1 MFTLEK
7 QLATHKGRETYIDNK
22 KFSRILAKVE
32 EGESLTREEGMLLME
47 CEDIFFL
54 GKLANLIR
62 ERKNGNYTYYNINA
76 HLNPSNICVNNC
88 RFCAFSRK
96 EGEPGAYDLSL
107 EEVIEKVQQIVT
119 KRTTEL
125 HIVGGAHPR
134 KNLDFYKTMLSS
146 IKKIYPQI
154 YLKAFT
160 AVEIQQMADVSGCSV
175 EDALKELKESGL
187 DFIPG
192 GGAEIFSPRVR
203 KEVCPQKISGERW
216 LYIHRTAHLMGIKSN
231 ATMLYGHR
239 EKAEERI
246 DHLLKLR
253 ELQKET
259 SGFRAFVPLPYH
271 PQNSL
276 LGGKD
281 TTGVLDIKVHALS
294 RIILDNF
301 DHIKAYWIM
310 TGCELAQILQSF
322 GVDDLDG
329 TVTEEKITHS
339 AGAKTP
345 QELDEGYIRYLI
357 SSAGRIPVERDTLYN
372 RIGES
377 RGVD

>member
-1 MFTLEK
+1 
-7 QLATHKGRETYIDNK
+7 
-22 KFSRILAKVE
+22 
-32 EGESLTREEGMLLME
+32 ME

-54 GKLANLIR
+54 GRLANLIR

-76 HLNPSNICVNNC
+76 HLNPSNICINSC

-96 EGEPGAYDLSL
+96 EGDPGAYDLSL
-107 EEVIEKVQQIVT
+107 EELMEKVQKIVT
-119 KRTTEL
+119 RRTTEL
-125 HIVGGAHPR
+125 HIVGGAHPQ
-134 KNLDFYKTMLSS
+134 KNLDFYKAMLSN
-146 IKKIYPQI
+146 IKKMHPRI

-160 AVEIQQMADVSGCSV
+160 AVEIQQMADLSGCSV

-203 KEVCPQKISGERW
+203 KIVCPNKISGERW
-216 LYIHRTAHLMGIKSN
+216 LYIHRTAHSLGIKSN
-231 ATMLYGHR
+231 ATMLYGHQ
-239 EKAEERI
+239 EKPEERI
-246 DHLLKLR
+246 DHLIRLR

-259 SGFRAFVPLPYH
+259 GGFQAFIPLPYH
-271 PQNSL
+271 PQNTL
-276 LGGKD
+276 LGGRD
-281 TTGVLDIKVHALS
+281 TTGLLDIKVHAIS
-294 RIILDNF
+294 RIILDDI

-310 TGCELAQILQSF
+310 TGCELAQVLQSF

-339 AGAKTP
+339 AGAETP

-357 SSAGRIPVERDTLYN
+357 SSAGRIPMERDTIYN
-372 RIGES
+372 RIE
-377 RGVD
+377 